1 MIRYDI
7 TVETGD
13 IPRNHTLY
21 FVHECGDA
29 IAEEMS
35 DRQFRKALLELDEIQ
50 TVYGRFANT
59 NAVVNLFGRY
69 GFVQDIR

>member
-1 MIRYDI
+1 MIRYDV

-13 IPRNHTLY
+13 TPRNHTLY
-21 FVHECGDA
+21 FVHERGHA
-29 IAEEMS
+29 IAAEMS
-35 DRQFRKALLELDEIQ
+35 GRQFRKALLELDEIQ

-59 NAVVNLFGRY
+59 SAVVNLFERY